1 MRLKIFHTPGKS
13 LFIPKN
19 ILPMQKHWLT
29 LARMGWIFIVVPTYA
44 LSIATIPSYFTSL
57 HYIQPSPGS
66 PFTVQLT
73 SADVHTLHTWGLSLD
88 FYAAAMVFSIL
99 LFQMCY
105 AAIGVLLFWR
115 RSGDWAVLQ
124 VSFAL
129 MMLPFAFVD
138 ITMQTL
144 PPNWLWLIPV
154 LAALGNASLRSC
166 AYVFPDGR
174 FVPHWSRWLALALF
188 AYWSVLAVFPSW
200 RVDHSLFS
208 LVLFVGFSLSALAAQ
223 LYRYRYV
230 STARQRQQTRWVLFG
245 VVIAVMSNTLPR
257 LLYSFVLSPL
267 LHGGPLAFALEI
279 NLIMYPLL
287 ALPITVAI
295 AILSSHLWDI
305 DVIINRTLVYGTL
318 STTLA
323 LIYLILVFGLQ
334 TLLHGLLLR
343 TANSGVA
350 VFSSTLA
357 VAVLFQPLR
366 HRLQK
371 VIDQRFYRRKYDAA
385 RTLAA
390 LSATLRN
397 EADLSQLREQLQAV
411 VEETMQPTHL
421 SFWFRTAKPPEK
433 RKSGTG
439 DLFV

>member
-1 MRLKIFHTPGKS
+1 MRLRFFHTPDK
-13 LFIPKN
+13 LLVMPKN
-19 ILPMQKHWLT
+19 ILHVQKHWLV
-29 LARMGWIFIVVPTYA
+29 LARVGWIVIVVLAYA
-44 LSIATIPSYFTSL
+44 LSIATIPSYFASL
-57 HYIQPSPGS
+57 QHLRSSPGS
-66 PFTVQLT
+66 SFTVQLT
-73 SADVHTLHTWGLSLD
+73 PADVHTLHTWGLSLN
-88 FYAAAMVFSIL
+88 FYAAAMVFSSL

-105 AAIGVLLFWR
+105 AVTGVVLFWR

-124 VSFAL
+124 ASFAL
-129 MMLPFAFVD
+129 MLLPFAFAA

-154 LAALGNASLRSC
+154 LGALGNASLRSC

-174 FVPHWSRWLALALF
+174 FVPRWSRWLALALF
-188 AYWSVLAVFPSW
+188 AYWAMVAVFPSW
-200 RVDHSLFS
+200 QVDRSLFS
-208 LVLFVGFSLSALAAQ
+208 LTLFVGFSLSALAAQ

-230 STARQRQQTRWVLFG
+230 STLRQRQQTRWVLFG
-245 VVIAVMSNTLPR
+245 VIIAVMSNTLPR
-257 LLYSFVLSPL
+257 LLYAFVLSPL

-279 NLIMYPLL
+279 NLTMYPLL
-287 ALPITVAI
+287 ALPITIGI

-305 DVIINRTLVYGTL
+305 DVVINRTLVYGTL

-334 TLLHGLLLR
+334 SLLHGLLLH
-343 TANSGVA
+343 TADSGVA
-350 VFSSTLA
+350 IFSSTLA

-366 HRLQK
+366 HRLQR

-397 EADLSQLREQLQAV
+397 EVDLSQLREQLQAV
-411 VEETMQPTHL
+411 VEETMQPTHVSL
-421 SFWFRTAKPPEK
+421 WFRTAKPPTK
-433 RKSGTG
+433 RKPGTG